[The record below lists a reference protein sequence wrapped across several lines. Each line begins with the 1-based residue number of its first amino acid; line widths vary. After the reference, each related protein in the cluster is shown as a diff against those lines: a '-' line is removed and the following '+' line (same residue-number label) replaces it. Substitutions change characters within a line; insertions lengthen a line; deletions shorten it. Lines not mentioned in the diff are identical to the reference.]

1 MEVMVQHAK
10 NDLIPT
16 PFLPIPK
23 TTTTTNILQNLLT
36 THPTNLPH
44 YMPIRPSQSLLPRH
58 LTPTNLLTLY
68 RHHRAMSAAPPPT
81 RPIKI
86 LFLHGFTQSG
96 PLFAAKCGALR
107 KTLTKAFPAGI
118 TLSFPTAPL
127 RLSPTDVSF
136 LHGNNNEE
144 KNEGGEAEEVDAWA
158 WWRRK
163 GDGEPYTYEGL
174 DIGLGRIAEVL
185 KEEGPFDGVVGF
197 SQGGAAA
204 AMVASLLE
212 PGRREAFQSLHAAG
226 GGIAFPDSFTGDV
239 DGYVHPPLKFAVS
252 YSGFAARGQ
261 NPYQAFYDP
270 KIETP
275 VLHFLG
281 SLDTVVEESRSLALV
296 DACQNSEGR
305 VVYHPG
311 GHFLPSTQKASVNA
325 LIGFIKEVLHQAE
338 GPHKEEESVEDMD
351 VPF

>member
-1 MEVMVQHAK
+1 MPARPLQPF
-10 NDLIPT
+10 IPR
-16 PFLPIPK
+16 
-23 TTTTTNILQNLLT
+23 NITL
-36 THPTNLPH
+36 TNL
-44 YMPIRPSQSLLPRH
+44 
-58 LTPTNLLTLY
+58 
-68 RHHRAMSAAPPPT
+68 RALWHFRSMAAAPPPS

-96 PLFAAKCGALR
+96 PLFSAKCGALR
-107 KTLTKAFPAGI
+107 KTLQKAFPAGI

-136 LHGNNNEE
+136 LHGEE
-144 KNEGGEAEEVDAWA
+144 KKDGGAAEEDEVDAWA

-163 GDGEPYTYEGL
+163 GDSEPYTYAGLDEGL
-174 DIGLGRIAEVL
+174 RRIAEVL
-185 KEEGPFDGVVGF
+185 ASEGPFDGVVGF

-212 PGRREAFQSLHAAG
+212 PGRREAFEKLQNQG
-226 GGIAFPDSFTGDV
+226 GMRFPASFESDT
-239 DGYVHPPLKFAVS
+239 GYVEGCIHPPLKFAVS

-261 NPYQAFYDP
+261 NPYHAFYEP
-270 KIETP
+270 KIKTP

-281 SLDTVVEESRSLALV
+281 SLDTVVEESRSLALME
-296 DACQNSEGR
+296 ACEESEGR

-325 LIGFIKEVLHQAE
+325 LIGFIKDVLHKAE
-338 GPHKEEESVEDMD
+338 GPNKEEESVEDMD

>member
-1 MEVMVQHAK
+1 MPGRPPRSF
-10 NDLIPT
+10 IPRNIT
-16 PFLPIPK
+16 V
-23 TTTTTNILQNLLT
+23 TNVL
-36 THPTNLPH
+36 
-44 YMPIRPSQSLLPRH
+44 S
-58 LTPTNLLTLY
+58 LY
-68 RHHRAMSAAPPPT
+68 RFRRMAAAPPPT

-86 LFLHGFTQSG
+86 LWLHGFTQSG
-96 PLFAAKCGALR
+96 PLFQAKTGALR
-107 KTLTKAFPAGI
+107 KTLIKAFPAGI

-136 LHGNNNEE
+136 LHGEE
-144 KNEGGEAEEVDAWA
+144 KKDGSEEEEVDAWA

-163 GDGEPYTYEGL
+163 GDSEPYTYAGL
-174 DIGLGRIAEVL
+174 EEGLGRIAEVL
-185 KEEGPFDGVVGF
+185 KTEGPFDGVIGF

-212 PGRREAFQSLHAAG
+212 PGKREAFEKLQKDG
-226 GGIAFPDSFTGDV
+226 GMRYPESFQEDTGYMEDCI
-239 DGYVHPPLKFAVS
+239 HPPLKFAVS

-261 NPYQAFYDP
+261 NPYHAFYEP
-270 KIETP
+270 KIKTP
-275 VLHFLG
+275 ILHFLG

-296 DACQNSEGR
+296 EACEKSEGR

-325 LIGFIKEVLHQAE
+325 LIGFIKEVLHKAE
-338 GPHKEEESVEDMD
+338 GPKKEEESVEDMD